1 MRLLTFTT
9 LYPNAAMPAHGV
21 FVENRLAAWRRRT
34 GGETRVIAPVP
45 WFPSAAPLFGRYAR
59 FAAAPAAEERHGIAI
74 RHPRYVLPPKIGMN
88 YAPIALARVFER
100 AARALL
106 AEGYQFDLID
116 AHYLYPDGVAAV
128 RAARALGKP
137 VILTARGSDVT
148 QLAGFPRQRA
158 MILDAVYKA
167 DAVIA
172 VAKALKDGLIAIG
185 APAEKITVMRNG
197 VDLEKFRP
205 LDRAAIRKRM
215 ALNGRVI
222 ASVGALIDRKGH
234 DIAIRAIAKLSD
246 ATLLI
251 AGEGPERRRLEAL
264 AEAEGVADRV
274 QFFGAV
280 EHERLVDIY
289 NAADALMLASSR
301 EGWPNV
307 LLEAMACGAPVVA
320 SNAGGCAEVV
330 RSPDAG
336 RIVETRDPDV
346 FAQALKSVFT
356 ASDRAAVRRYAEAH
370 DWDET
375 SDALSALYDRVV
387 SASTAPIRTTR
398 ISLRKEKPR
407 LIFTIDT
414 EEAFDWSHFAR
425 GDYRVERPDGLE
437 RLQSLLEEFSVKP
450 IYFLT
455 YPVMTDAENA
465 GFFRRLAE
473 QGRADLGLHPHQW
486 NTPPLGGYDSAYYS
500 WQCNLPLDAQIAKLK
515 ALSQT
520 FVRSFGFAPLAH
532 RAGRYGVNAK
542 AYRAIAAAGLHHDFS
557 PSVAFDFSPGGGPD
571 FSMMSNAP
579 YEIETP
585 EGRVFVTPVSG
596 ARAIKGGRFFLDQE
610 KAGARSASAA
620 LTAPM
625 RLSCENTRFDD
636 LVALTRH
643 LVKSGASALTFSLH
657 STTLTPGG
665 NAYAPDA
672 ARVDAAFDL
681 TRRYLEFF
689 MKDYGGAAASLGDLD
704 DLYARGG

>member
-34 GGETRVIAPVP
+34 GGEARVIAPVP

-106 AEGYQFDLID
+106 AEGDQFDLVD

-137 VILTARGSDVT
+137 VVLTARGSDVT

-158 MILDAVYKA
+158 MILDAVFKA

-172 VAKALKDGLIAIG
+172 VAKALKDDLIAIG
-185 APAEKITVMRNG
+185 APAEKIEVMRNG

-307 LLEAMACGAPVVA
+307 LLEAMACGA
-320 SNAGGCAEVV
+320 
-330 RSPDAG
+330 
-336 RIVETRDPDV
+336 
-346 FAQALKSVFT
+346 
-356 ASDRAAVRRYAEAH
+356 
-370 DWDET
+370 
-375 SDALSALYDRVV
+375 
-387 SASTAPIRTTR
+387 
-398 ISLRKEKPR
+398 
-407 LIFTIDT
+407 
-414 EEAFDWSHFAR
+414 
-425 GDYRVERPDGLE
+425 
-437 RLQSLLEEFSVKP
+437 
-450 IYFLT
+450 
-455 YPVMTDAENA
+455 
-465 GFFRRLAE
+465 
-473 QGRADLGLHPHQW
+473 
-486 NTPPLGGYDSAYYS
+486 
-500 WQCNLPLDAQIAKLK
+500 
-515 ALSQT
+515 
-520 FVRSFGFAPLAH
+520 
-532 RAGRYGVNAK
+532 
-542 AYRAIAAAGLHHDFS
+542 
-557 PSVAFDFSPGGGPD
+557 
-571 FSMMSNAP
+571 
-579 YEIETP
+579 
-585 EGRVFVTPVSG
+585 
-596 ARAIKGGRFFLDQE
+596 
-610 KAGARSASAA
+610 
-620 LTAPM
+620 
-625 RLSCENTRFDD
+625 
-636 LVALTRH
+636 
-643 LVKSGASALTFSLH
+643 
-657 STTLTPGG
+657 
-665 NAYAPDA
+665 
-672 ARVDAAFDL
+672 
-681 TRRYLEFF
+681 
-689 MKDYGGAAASLGDLD
+689 
-704 DLYARGG
+704 